1 MENHSV
7 GKLLGF
13 TTMID
18 GDVFAW
24 PPAPA
29 TSTGRLSDRGVL
41 ALTGPDARTFLQG
54 LITNDVRRVGPGQAI
69 YALFLTPQGKFL
81 HELFVA
87 AQVDAEGAETLLIET
102 EAARAPDLL
111 RRLSLYKLRSKVA
124 LADVSGQWA
133 VAVALDATSNGA
145 PGTAWTV
152 GTPDGPALVYADP
165 RHAGLGL
172 RLLLPRAAAEALP
185 DATDGYVRRRLEL
198 GVPDGSRDLVP
209 EKSIP
214 LENGMDTLSAV
225 AFDKGCY
232 MGQELT
238 ARTHYRALIRKRLM
252 RVEAPDGAAL
262 PAPGTPVVWGER
274 EVGEM
279 RSAVGA
285 RGLALLRVE
294 DVEKPEAALTSG
306 GVPLTV
312 NGLAP
317 APRP

>member
-1 MENHSV
+1 MTNGVPFSWPFSSPT
-7 GKLLGF
+7 LP
-13 TTMID
+13 TTS
-18 GDVFAW
+18 A
-24 PPAPA
+24 
-29 TSTGRLSDRGVL
+29 GRLTDRGVL

-54 LITNDVRRVGPGQAI
+54 LVTNDVRRISATQAI

-87 AQVDAEGAETLLIET
+87 SLTDPATGEETLLIET
-102 EAARAPDLL
+102 EGGRTPDLL
-111 RRLSLYKLRSKVA
+111 RRLSMYRLRSKVA

-133 VAVALDATSNGA
+133 VAVALDAVLDGSEAGNAQVLALADGA
-145 PGTAWTV
+145 GLA
-152 GTPDGPALVYADP
+152 YADP

-172 RLLLPRAAAEALP
+172 RLLLPRTVAETLPEADAAYA
-185 DATDGYVRRRLEL
+185 RRRLAL

-252 RVEAPDGAAL
+252 RVTATDGRPL
-262 PAPGTPVVWGER
+262 PPPGTPVVWQER

-279 RSAVGA
+279 RSSAAGPDGWH
-285 RGLALLRVE
+285 GLALLRVE
-294 DVEKPEAALTSG
+294 DVEKPDAALTSG
-306 GVPLTV
+306 DVPLTV

-317 APRP
+317 APQP

>member
-1 MENHSV
+1 MTEGVAFS
-7 GKLLGF
+7 
-13 TTMID
+13 
-18 GDVFAW
+18 W
-24 PPAPA
+24 PLAA
-29 TSTGRLSDRGVL
+29 HAAAGRLADRGVL

-54 LITNDVRRVGPGQAI
+54 LITNDVRRVSPGHAI
-69 YALFLTPQGKFL
+69 YALFLTAQGKFL
-81 HELFVA
+81 HELFVI
-87 AQVDAEGAETLLIET
+87 AQVDVDGNETLLIET

-111 RRLSLYKLRSKVA
+111 RRLSMYKLRSKVA
-124 LADVSGQWA
+124 LADASAQWA
-133 VAVALDATSNGA
+133 VGVALDGA
-145 PGTAWTV
+145 PADAAPGA
-152 GTPDGPALVYADP
+152 GGIMETPEGPAIAYIDP

-172 RLLLPRAAAEALP
+172 RLLLPRAVAEGLP
-185 DATDGYVRRRLEL
+185 DAAVAYARRRLDL

-214 LENGMDTLSAV
+214 LENGMDSLSAV

-252 RVEAPDGAAL
+252 RVTASDGQAL
-262 PAPGTPVVWGER
+262 PAAGTPVTWGER

-279 RSAVGA
+279 RSSLGPL
-285 RGLALLRVE
+285 GLAVLRIE
-294 DVEKPEAALTSG
+294 DVEKPDVALSCG

-312 NGLAP
+312 SGPVP

>member
-1 MENHSV
+1 M
-7 GKLLGF
+7 
-13 TTMID
+13 TT
-18 GDVFAW
+18 GAAFPW
-24 PPAPA
+24 PPTPA
-29 TSTGRLSDRGVL
+29 SRAGRLIDRGVL

-54 LITNDVRRVGPGQAI
+54 LITNDVRRVSPTQAI

-87 AQVDAEGAETLLIET
+87 ARVAEDGGETLLIET
-102 EAARAPDLL
+102 EAARAADLL
-111 RRLSLYKLRSKVA
+111 RRLSLYKLRSNVA
-124 LADVSGQWA
+124 LADVSSQWA
-133 VAVALDATSNGA
+133 VAVVLDADIHAA

-152 GTPDGPALVYADP
+152 PTPEGPALAYADP

-172 RLLLPRAAAEALP
+172 RMLVPAAAAVGLADGTEAY
-185 DATDGYVRRRLEL
+185 ARRRLTL

-252 RVEAPDGAAL
+252 RVVAADGAAL
-262 PAPGTPVVWGER
+262 PPPGTPVVWGER

-279 RSAVGA
+279 RSAAGA
-285 RGLALLRVE
+285 QGLAILRVE
-294 DVEKPEAALTSG
+294 DVEKPDVDLSSG

-312 NGLAP
+312 SGLAP
-317 APRP
+317 APQP

>member
-1 MENHSV
+1 MTEGVALS
-7 GKLLGF
+7 
-13 TTMID
+13 
-18 GDVFAW
+18 W
-24 PPAPA
+24 PLASNA
-29 TSTGRLSDRGVL
+29 ATGRLADRGVL

-54 LITNDVRRVGPGQAI
+54 LITNDVRRVSPTQAI
-69 YALFLTPQGKFL
+69 YALFLTAQGKFL
-81 HELFVA
+81 HEMFVT
-87 AQVDAEGAETLLIET
+87 AQVDADGTETLLIET

-111 RRLSLYKLRSKVA
+111 RRLSMYKLRSKVA
-124 LADVSGQWA
+124 LADASAQW
-133 VAVALDATSNGA
+133 VVGVALEAATGEAA
-145 PGTAWTV
+145 PGTAGTV
-152 GTPDGPALVYADP
+152 ETPEGPALAYVDP

-172 RLLLPRAAAEALP
+172 RLMLPRAAAEALP
-185 DATDGYVRRRLEL
+185 DAAEAYARRRLDL

-214 LENGMDTLSAV
+214 LENGMDNLSAV

-252 RVEAPDGAAL
+252 RVTAAEGQSL
-262 PAPGTPVVWGER
+262 PAAGTPVVWGER

-279 RSAVGA
+279 RSSLGA
-285 RGLALLRVE
+285 HGLALLRVE
-294 DVEKPEAALTSG
+294 DVEKPDVALTSG

-312 NGLAP
+312 SGPVP